1 MAARPQ
7 WLADLL
13 APFEADEDDDAT
25 RRADRWPAGRD
36 DDGLSSGVSPLVD
49 VVLEEPSSALASAEL
64 AGTLLRLQAPATPA
78 RPPPA
83 HLRTTRVWDTS
94 LRGEAAIFRD
104 NVHEAYASF
113 SGEMTLSQFLNEAA
127 GVCQNSD
134 GTYNAY
140 AVTGVSVFMR
150 QTGVKRHF
158 GTTLERVIHNSL
170 ERAYIRASRGRF
182 AKGVAKQRQRWFRA
196 GRLTR
201 L

>member
-1 MAARPQ
+1 MSEG
-7 WLADLL
+7 DG
-13 APFEADEDDDAT
+13 DA
-25 RRADRWPAGRD
+25 
-36 DDGLSSGVSPLVD
+36 SGFSPLVD
-49 VVLEEPSSALASAEL
+49 VVLEEPSSELAYAEL
-64 AGTLLRLQAPATPA
+64 GGMMLRLAEPATPEH
-78 RPPPA
+78 PPPER
-83 HLRTTRVWDTS
+83 LRSHRVWNTS

-104 NVHEAYASF
+104 NVHEASASY

-150 QTGVKRHF
+150 RIGVKRRF
-158 GTTLERVIHNSL
+158 GTTLERVIHDSL
-170 ERAYIRASRGRF
+170 ERAYIHASRGRF
-182 AKGVAKQRQRWFRA
+182 TKRVARQRRRWFRA

>member
-1 MAARPQ
+1 MSR
-7 WLADLL
+7 
-13 APFEADEDDDAT
+13 E
-25 RRADRWPAGRD
+25 
-36 DDGLSSGVSPLVD
+36 LSQLVE
-49 VVLEEPSSALASAEL
+49 VVLAEPSSELASAEL
-64 AGTLLRLQAPATPA
+64 GGMLLRQEAQIGASATPA
-78 RPPPA
+78 HPSPA
-83 HLRTTRVWDTS
+83 RLRSNRVWNTS

-140 AVTGVSVFMR
+140 TVTGVSVFLR

-158 GTTLERVIHNSL
+158 GTTLERVVQNSL
-170 ERAYIRASRGRF
+170 ERAYLRASRGSF
-182 AKGVAKQRQRWFRA
+182 AKGVAKQRQRWFRE